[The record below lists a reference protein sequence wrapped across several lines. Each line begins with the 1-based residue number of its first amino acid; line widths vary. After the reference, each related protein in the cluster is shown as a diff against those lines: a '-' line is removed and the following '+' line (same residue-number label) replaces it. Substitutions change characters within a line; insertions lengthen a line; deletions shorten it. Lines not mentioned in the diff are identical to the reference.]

1 MAKQEVE
8 DGRLI
13 RRKEEPFDAYK
24 FPQVTPLGNLGQ
36 PTPGVNDLTVGTVV
50 GGELLNTDGHG
61 ILTRD
66 DLGVNQELQ
75 ELKDKYEQ
83 LVEALRAHGINVA
96 DGEELTAE
104 QEIQLAFVQQ
114 QTRPPAAVDTD
125 KIDELLARL
134 QRQYTEG
141 RRAE

>member
-13 RRKEEPFDAYK
+13 RRKKESFNDHK
-24 FPQVTPLGNLGQ
+24 FPRVTPLGNLGQ
-36 PTPGVNDLTVGTVV
+36 TTPGVNDLTVGDVV

-66 DLGVNQELQ
+66 DHGVNQELQ
-75 ELKDKYEQ
+75 ELKEKYER
-83 LVEALRAHGINVA
+83 LIVALRAHGLRVG
-96 DGEELTAE
+96 DEGDLTTE